1 MLYSTSII
9 KNMELD
15 ELWKAALG
23 EIELQVSKANF
34 KTWLQNT
41 SITDRKGGVVTVAVP
56 NSFTKE
62 WLENKYH
69 KFILRSL
76 RNLESEIKD
85 VTYQIKQNSSI
96 ENQRGRQVATKDG
109 MAAKKQLDFQELN
122 IDAATNLNP
131 HYTFDNFIVGSS
143 NELAHAAALAVV
155 KNLGKKYN
163 PLFIYGGVGLGKTH
177 LIQAIGN
184 AVKKENQLKKIKYVT
199 SERFTSEVIS
209 ALRAGSL
216 RPHDMDDFKRR
227 WREIDLLIIDDV
239 QFLAGKEKTQDEF
252 FHTFNALYNAGKQI
266 ILSSDR
272 LPRSIQTLEERLR
285 SRFEGGMTADISYP
299 DLETRIAI
307 LKSKAKEKE
316 IEFSEEVFEYVAQN
330 IKKNVRELEGALN
343 RLVAANYQAGAAALN
358 VSDAKKALN
367 SILTAPK
374 KSINIKSI
382 IKAVGEFYDISE
394 KELLDRSR
402 KKEIVKP
409 RQVIMYLL
417 REELKSSFPFIG
429 FKIGG
434 RDHTTAIHACEKI
447 KREIETDPTLS
458 DEITLI
464 KEKLYLI

>member
-1 MLYSTSII
+1 
-9 KNMELD
+9 MELD

-23 EIELQVSKANF
+23 EIELQVSRANF

-41 SITDRKGGVVTVAVP
+41 SIADKKGGVVTIAVP

-76 RNLESEIKD
+76 RNLESEIKE
-85 VTYQIKQNSSI
+85 VNYQIKQNPI
-96 ENQRGRQVATKDG
+96 KENFKGKNIFREEDRAV
-109 MAAKKQLDFQELN
+109 KKQLDFQELN
-122 IDAATNLNP
+122 VNTLTNLNP
-131 HYTFDNFIVGSS
+131 RYTFDNFIVGSS
-143 NELAHAAALAVV
+143 NELAQAAALAVT

-184 AVKKENQLKKIKYVT
+184 QVKKEDQVKKVKYVT

-209 ALRAGSL
+209 ALRSGSL
-216 RPHDMDDFKRR
+216 RPNDIDDFKKR
-227 WREIDLLIIDDV
+227 WREIDLLIIDDI
-239 QFLAGKEKTQDEF
+239 QFLAGKEKTQEEF
-252 FHTFNALYNAGKQI
+252 FYTFNALYDAGKQI
-266 ILSSDR
+266 VLSSDR
-272 LPRSIQTLEERLR
+272 PPKSIQTLEERLR
-285 SRFEGGMTADISYP
+285 SRFEGGMIADISYP

-307 LKSKAKEKE
+307 LKSKAGEK
-316 IEFSEEVFEYVAQN
+316 SVVLSDEVFEYIAQN

-343 RLVAANYQAGAAALN
+343 RLIAANYQLN
-358 VSDAKKALN
+358 QKELNLNDVKKILN
-367 SILTAPK
+367 SILNTPK
-374 KSINIKSI
+374 KSTTLKNI
-382 IKAVGEFYDISE
+382 IKAVAEFYDVSE
-394 KELLDRSR
+394 KDVLERSR

-429 FKIGG
+429 LKIGG

-447 KREIETDPTLS
+447 KKEIELDSNLN
-458 DEITLI
+458 DEINLI

>member
-1 MLYSTSII
+1 M
-9 KNMELD
+9 NLD

-23 EIELQVSKANF
+23 EIELQISRANF

-41 SITDRKGGVVTVAVP
+41 SIADKKGGVVTIAVP

-76 RNLESEIKD
+76 RNLESEIKE
-85 VTYQIKQNSSI
+85 VNYQIKQTLIKEDFKSKNI
-96 ENQRGRQVATKDG
+96 FKEEDRIAR
-109 MAAKKQLDFQELN
+109 KQLDFQELN
-122 IDAATNLNP
+122 INTLTNLHP
-131 HYTFDNFIVGSS
+131 RYTFDNFIVGPS
-143 NELAHAAALAVV
+143 NELAQAAALVV
-155 KNLGKKYN
+155 TKNLGKKYN

-184 AVKKENQLKKIKYVT
+184 QVKKENQIKKVKYVT

-209 ALRAGSL
+209 ALRSGFL
-216 RPHDMDDFKRR
+216 KPNDIDDFKKR
-227 WREIDLLIIDDV
+227 WREIDLLIIDDI
-239 QFLAGKEKTQDEF
+239 QFLSGKEKTQEEF
-252 FHTFNALYNAGKQI
+252 FHTFNALYDAGKQI
-266 ILSSDR
+266 VLSSDR
-272 LPRSIQTLEERLR
+272 PPKSIQTLEERLR
-285 SRFEGGMTADISYP
+285 SRFEGGMIADISYP

-307 LKSKAKEKE
+307 LKSKAGEKGVVLSNE
-316 IEFSEEVFEYVAQN
+316 ILDYIAQN

-343 RLVAANYQAGAAALN
+343 RLIAASYQLN
-358 VSDAKKALN
+358 QKELNLNDVKKILN
-367 SILTAPK
+367 SILNTPK
-374 KSINIKSI
+374 KSTTLKNI
-382 IKAVGEFYDISE
+382 IKAVAEFYDVSE
-394 KELLDRSR
+394 KDLLERSR

-429 FKIGG
+429 LKIGG

-447 KREIETDPTLS
+447 KKEIEMDSNLN
-458 DEITLI
+458 DEINLI

>member
-1 MLYSTSII
+1 
-9 KNMELD
+9 MELN

-23 EIELQVSKANF
+23 EIELQISRANF

-41 SITDRKGGVVTVAVP
+41 SIADKKGGVVTIAVP

-76 RNLESEIKD
+76 RNLESEIKE
-85 VTYQIKQNSSI
+85 VNYQIKQNVIKEDFKSKGAFR
-96 ENQRGRQVATKDG
+96 EEDG
-109 MAAKKQLDFQELN
+109 ALRKQLDFQELN
-122 IDAATNLNP
+122 VNTLTNLNP
-131 HYTFDNFIVGSS
+131 RYAFDNFIVGPS
-143 NELAHAAALAVV
+143 NELAQAAALAVT

-184 AVKKENQLKKIKYVT
+184 QVKKENQVKKVKYVT
-199 SERFTSEVIS
+199 SERFTSEIVS
-209 ALRAGSL
+209 ALRSGSL
-216 RPHDMDDFKRR
+216 RPHDIDDFKKR
-227 WREIDLLIIDDV
+227 WREIDLLIIDDI
-239 QFLAGKEKTQDEF
+239 QFLAGKEKTQEEF
-252 FHTFNALYNAGKQI
+252 FHTFNALYDAGKQI
-266 ILSSDR
+266 VLSSDR
-272 LPRSIQTLEERLR
+272 PPKSIQTLEERLR
-285 SRFEGGMTADISYP
+285 SRFEGGMIADISYP

-307 LKSKAKEKE
+307 LKSKASEKGVVL
-316 IEFSEEVFEYVAQN
+316 SDEVFEYIAQN

-343 RLVAANYQAGAAALN
+343 RLIAANHQLN
-358 VSDAKKALN
+358 QKELGLNDAKKILN
-367 SILTAPK
+367 SILNTPK
-374 KSINIKSI
+374 KSTNLKNI
-382 IKAVGEFYDISE
+382 IKAVAEFYDVSE
-394 KELLDRSR
+394 KDLLERSR

-429 FKIGG
+429 LKIGG

-447 KREIETDPTLS
+447 RKEIELDSNLN
-458 DEITLI
+458 DEINLI

>member
-1 MLYSTSII
+1 
-9 KNMELD
+9 MELD
-15 ELWKAALG
+15 DLWKAALG

-41 SITDRKGGVVTVAVP
+41 SITEKNGGVVVVAVP

-69 KFILRSL
+69 KFILGSL
-76 RNLESEIKD
+76 RNLESEIKE
-85 VTYQIKQNSSI
+85 VIYQIKQTP
-96 ENQRGRQVATKDG
+96 VKDTFKNKN
-109 MAAKKQLDFQELN
+109 AADTSETAVKKQLDFQELN
-122 IDAATNLNP
+122 VDTVTNLNP
-131 HYTFDNFIVGSS
+131 RYTFDNFIVGSS
-143 NELAHAAALAVV
+143 NELAHAAAMAVTE
-155 KNLGKKYN
+155 NLGRKYN

-184 AVKKENQLKKIKYVT
+184 LVREKNKDKKIKYVT

-216 RPHDMDDFKRR
+216 RMNEIDDFKKR
-227 WREIDLLIIDDV
+227 WREIDLLIIDDI
-239 QFLAGKEKTQDEF
+239 QFLSGKEKTQEEF
-252 FHTFNALYNAGKQI
+252 FHTFNTLYDAGKQI

-272 LPRSIQTLEERLR
+272 SPKSIQTLEERLR
-285 SRFEGGMTADISYP
+285 SRFEGGMIADISYP

-307 LKSKAKEKE
+307 LKSKAGEKGVK
-316 IEFSEEVFEYVAQN
+316 FSDDIFEYVAQN

-343 RLVAANYQAGAAALN
+343 RLVAANNQSKQSELDIG
-358 VSDAKKALN
+358 DAKKVLN
-367 SILTAPK
+367 SILSAPK
-374 KSINIKSI
+374 KNINFKNIIKSV
-382 IKAVGEFYDISE
+382 AEFYDISE
-394 KELLDRSR
+394 KELLERSR

-409 RQVIMYLL
+409 RQIAMYLL

-429 FKIGG
+429 LKIGG

-447 KREIETDPTLS
+447 KKELELNPGLT